1 MAVAFT
7 ERPEF
12 LRGRDAEQRVARWLQ
27 ERGWFV
33 IPSYDY
39 SGEDGQ
45 KAPRLQGLKA
55 GHAVPD
61 LDVARDGKRKWI
73 EVKAK
78 GRANVRRDSYWGG
91 PNIPEHGVEMPNYRD
106 YLEVK
111 RITGDEV
118 WIAIYEED
126 TGLLLVAEIDALGK
140 PRIGTWLGK
149 TIANWPRRRFRLMPE
164 WSPQPATCARP
175 TRSP

>member
-1 MAVAFT
+1 MAVAFC

-12 LRGRDAEQRVARWLQ
+12 LRGRAAEQRVAHWLQ

-39 SGEDGQ
+39 SGEDGN
-45 KAPRLQGLKA
+45 KAPRLQGLRA

-61 LDVARDGKRKWI
+61 LDTARDGKRQWV

-78 GRANVRRDSYWGG
+78 ERANIWRSYEPWKRL
-91 PNIPEHGVEMPNYRD
+91 NTPEHGVDHSNYLD

-118 WIAIYEED
+118 WIAVYEED
-126 TGLLLVAEIDALGK
+126 TGQLLTAEIDALGE
-140 PRIGTWLGK
+140 PRIGSWLGK
-149 TIANWPRRRFRLMPE
+149 KIANWPRNRFRVMAGRAE
-164 WSPQPATCARP
+164 IDPAAAIG
-175 TRSP
+175 

>member
-1 MAVAFT
+1 MGTTFT
-7 ERPEF
+7 QRPEF
-12 LRGRDAEQRVARWLQ
+12 LRGRAAEQRVARWLQ
-27 ERGWFV
+27 ERGWFI

-39 SGEDGQ
+39 SGEDGE
-45 KAPRLQGLKA
+45 KAPRLQGLVA

-61 LDVARDGKRKWI
+61 LDAARDGSRKWV

-78 GRANVRRDSYWGG
+78 TQANVWRDRQAWGT
-91 PNIPEHGVEMPNYRD
+91 PNVPEHGINYSNYLD

-126 TGLLLVAEIDALGK
+126 TGILLMAEINALGA
-140 PRIGTWLGK
+140 PRIGSWLGK
-149 TIANWPRRRFRLMPE
+149 KIANWPRARFAEMAAFTA
-164 WSPQPATCARP
+164 QAA
-175 TRSP
+175 